1 VLKSKFILSF
11 GLVALLIGC
20 GDSESKKTKE
30 TQTQQDSPKIE
41 IVQNKNAHEIKV
53 KEKQKDKNN
62 SKSYYYDYGVK
73 SDYDL
78 KSQPANKDAEVK
90 VRPRTV
96 VEAFLHIRSPYE
108 HVEVELLVK
117 RLSKNF
123 RTKCSACHSDYANG
137 VIGPSLIGRDSDYIY
152 GKIMDFKS
160 GKKSNPLMN
169 DLIKMMSD
177 EEIRAMADEI
187 YAFNLEVK
195 KMRENRK

>member
-1 VLKSKFILSF
+1 MSRFIFSLTI
-11 GLVALLIGC
+11 LALLVGC
-20 GDSESKKTKE
+20 GDDKQKPKEATKAE
-30 TQTQQDSPKIE
+30 DTPKIE
-41 IVQNKNAHEIKV
+41 IVENTNAHEIKV
-53 KEKQKDKNN
+53 EDKKRDKNQ

-73 SDYDL
+73 SNYDL
-78 KSQPANKDAEVK
+78 KSQPANPNAEVK

-152 GKIMDFKS
+152 GKIMDFKN
-160 GKKSNPLMN
+160 GNKSNPLMS

-177 EEIRAMADEI
+177 DEIRAMANEI
-187 YAFNLEVK
+187 YEFNKEVK
-195 KMRENRK
+195 RMRESKK

>member
-1 VLKSKFILSF
+1 MSRLIFSLGVLTI
-11 GLVALLIGC
+11 LIGC
-20 GDSESKKTKE
+20 GDESSKRIVEEVKE
-30 TQTQQDSPKIE
+30 DSTPKIE
-41 IVQNKNAHEIKV
+41 IVENKDAKEIKV
-53 KEKQKDKNN
+53 AVKEGDKNQ

-73 SDYDL
+73 SNFDL
-78 KSQPANKDAEVK
+78 KSQPANPEAEVK

-117 RLSKNF
+117 QLSKNF

-137 VIGPSLIGRDSDYIY
+137 IIGPSLLGRDSDYIY

-187 YAFNLEVK
+187 YSFNRELE

>member
-20 GDSESKKTKE
+20 GNSESKKTKE
-30 TQTQQDSPKIE
+30 VQTQQDSPKIE
-41 IVQNKNAHEIKV
+41 IVQNKNIHEIKV

-123 RTKCSACHSDYANG
+123 RIKCSACHSDYANG

-177 EEIRAMADEI
+177 KEIRAMADEI
-187 YAFNLEVK
+187 YAFNLEIK